1 MAKLFVLHAA
11 LIFCAVLGVV
21 LYLSRPGTVGHPAT
35 TGATLSQ
42 QIRTTEVT
50 KPETPQG
57 VQAPV
62 NITPPAQP
70 AAADLSAAPAM
81 RTGTA
86 TQRETKVHGS
96 KPVQAGLKHHPL
108 AKPEPARRE
117 TNGSRMRGKPERRQ

>member
-11 LIFCAVLGVV
+11 LIFCAVLGAV
-21 LYLSRPGTVGHPAT
+21 LYLSRPGTGGHPAT

-50 KPETPQG
+50 KPDAPQG

-62 NITPPAQP
+62 NIAPPAQP
-70 AAADLSAAPAM
+70 AAADVSAAPAM

-86 TQRETKVHGS
+86 TQRERKVHGS
-96 KPVQAGLKHHPL
+96 KPA
-108 AKPEPARRE
+108 ARRE
-117 TNGSRMRGKPERRQ
+117 TKGSRMRAKPERRQQ